1 MPFAV
6 PWAVTSPANPS
17 VIDLVLQA
25 GPVGKAT
32 LLVLLVASIVSWGI
46 ILERART
53 FRRARRETQ
62 AFLAKFHSGSRLS
75 DLRDQAQKWTRSPV
89 VGLFKA
95 AFHEVSQLSMDASGA
110 GRALDDDAVE
120 DVTRM
125 ISRAAAANLRDI
137 ERSLTFL
144 ATTASTAPFIGLF
157 GTVWGIMDAFHAIGL
172 SGATNIQ
179 SYAPGIAEALIATA
193 AGLAAA
199 VPAAVGYNYFLRQ
212 VRITSIEMEEFE
224 YDFIH
229 LLQKRR
235 RRPA

>member
-1 MPFAV
+1 
-6 PWAVTSPANPS
+6 
-17 VIDLVLQA
+17 
-25 GPVGKAT
+25 
-32 LLVLLVASIVSWGI
+32 
-46 ILERART
+46 
-53 FRRARRETQ
+53 
-62 AFLAKFHSGSRLS
+62 
-75 DLRDQAQKWTRSPV
+75 
-89 VGLFKA
+89 
-95 AFHEVSQLSMDASGA
+95 VSQLAMDGSGK
-110 GRALDDDAVE
+110 GRTLDDDAVE

-125 ISRAAAANLRDI
+125 ISRAAASNLRDI

-144 ATTASTAPFIGLF
+144 ATTAATAPFIGLF

-212 VRITSIEMEEFE
+212 VRIMSIEMEEFE

>member
-1 MPFAV
+1 MLFAV

-157 GTVWGIMDAFHAIGL
+157 GTVWGIMTAFQAIGAT
-172 SGATNIQ
+172 GASNLAIV
-179 SYAPGIAEALIATA
+179 APGIAEALIATA
-193 AGLAAA
+193 AGLFAAIPA
-199 VPAAVGYNYFLRQ
+199 VYFYNHFTHEVKLFAADMDDFALEFLNICERNF
-212 VRITSIEMEEFE
+212 T
-224 YDFIH
+224 
-229 LLQKRR
+229 
-235 RRPA
+235 